1 MKIGVIFHGNPR
13 AGGCYQQSLNAT
25 RLLSKD
31 DSPHEFLYYTPDLGN
46 ARSVNED
53 GIQAK
58 TFKFG
63 KKQRLIHRIR
73 KQITLNRILGKFHFF
88 QPFDAIFEKDGV
100 DLLYFTGPSPI
111 CLFLERLNYVL
122 TFWDLCHR
130 DHMEFPEVRQSF
142 EFEARENL
150 ALNALSKAVAVIA
163 DSPLGK
169 QNLERR
175 YGLDPNRVHW
185 ISVSPAQ
192 RAYEK
197 AESGFD
203 PRKAAQIPPEAPF
216 VFYPAQF
223 WAHKNHRLIVDSLAC
238 LRESG
243 YKKVYA
249 VFCGSDCG
257 NLGTILDMAKHKG
270 VEDLVKYV
278 GFVPDEQMPAYYKN
292 SLAMVMP
299 SYFGPTNMPPLEAF
313 AMKTPVVVSDLPG
326 IRDQV
331 GEAALLVEPEN
342 PKALSEAIQRLVKEP
357 QLRNILV
364 QKGESR
370 LREFSDEDRLTV
382 LRDIFNAF
390 DRKRLTWAIE

>member
-150 ALNALSKAVAVIA
+150 ARNALSKAVAVIA

-192 RAYEK
+192 RASK
-197 AESGFD
+197 S
-203 PRKAAQIPPEAPF
+203 R
-216 VFYPAQF
+216 V
-223 WAHKNHRLIVDSLAC
+223 RL
-238 LRESG
+238 
-243 YKKVYA
+243 
-249 VFCGSDCG
+249 
-257 NLGTILDMAKHKG
+257 
-270 VEDLVKYV
+270 
-278 GFVPDEQMPAYYKN
+278 
-292 SLAMVMP
+292 
-299 SYFGPTNMPPLEAF
+299 
-313 AMKTPVVVSDLPG
+313 
-326 IRDQV
+326 
-331 GEAALLVEPEN
+331 
-342 PKALSEAIQRLVKEP
+342 
-357 QLRNILV
+357 
-364 QKGESR
+364 
-370 LREFSDEDRLTV
+370 
-382 LRDIFNAF
+382 
-390 DRKRLTWAIE
+390 

>member
-1 MKIGVIFHGNPR
+1 MKIGVIFHGNQL
-13 AGGCYQQSLNAT
+13 AGGCYQQSLSAT
-25 RLLSKD
+25 RLLSKEG
-31 DSPHEFLYYTPDLGN
+31 DSFEFLYYTPDKEN
-46 ARSVNED
+46 AQSLEKA
-53 GIQAK
+53 GIRARIFNFDRK
-58 TFKFG
+58 E
-63 KKQRLIHRIR
+63 RLIHKMR
-73 KQITLNRILGKFHFF
+73 KHIVLNRIFNKFGLLK
-88 QPFDAIFEKDGV
+88 PIDSVFENDGV
-100 DLLYFTGPSPI
+100 ELLYFTSPSPI

-150 ALNALSKAVAVIA
+150 ARNALAKAVAVIA

-192 RAYEK
+192 RASEK

-243 YKKVYA
+243 NKDVYA

-257 NLGTILDMAKHKG
+257 NLGTILGMAKHKG

-278 GFVPDEQMPAYYKN
+278 GFVPDEKMPAYYKN

-299 SYFGPTNMPPLEAF
+299 SYFGPTNIPPLEAF

-331 GEAALLVEPEN
+331 GDAALLVEPEN

-370 LREFSDEDRLTV
+370 LREFSDDDRLTI
-382 LRDIFNAF
+382 LQDIFNAF